1 MQKLELTINQTM
13 GVITGNFEDIKKSLE
28 TEMAVYETKQF
39 VEEDKQKAK
48 GDLADLRKL
57 KKAVNDRKVEA
68 KKEYMKPCITR
79 DSLSFFISA
88 PLYLL
93 VFSARI

>member
-1 MQKLELTINQTM
+1 MQKLELTVNQTM

-39 VEEDKQKAK
+39 AEEDKQKAK

-57 KKAVNDRKVEA
+57 RKAVNDRKVEV
-68 KKEYMKPCITR
+68 KKEYMKCLT
-79 DSLSFFISA
+79 LEQM
-88 PLYLL
+88 
-93 VFSARI
+93 

>member
-39 VEEDKQKAK
+39 AEGQAESQRRF
-48 GDLADLRKL
+48 GR
-57 KKAVNDRKVEA
+57 
-68 KKEYMKPCITR
+68 P
-79 DSLSFFISA
+79 
-88 PLYLL
+88 
-93 VFSARI
+93 